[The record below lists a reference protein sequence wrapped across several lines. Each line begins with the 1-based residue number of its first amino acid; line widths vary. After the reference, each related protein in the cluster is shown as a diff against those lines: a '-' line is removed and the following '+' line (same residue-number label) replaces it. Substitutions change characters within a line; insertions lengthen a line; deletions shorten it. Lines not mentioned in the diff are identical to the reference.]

1 MAGSRRRKNVN
12 TKRSG
17 NTRGRNTS
25 LSAINKNKPA
35 TQKTVVSK
43 PKSAATN
50 KSTVSGRALRNESA
64 RKANTGNTQRQKKT
78 TKPQE
83 RKSFS
88 SRTNNYQGT
97 SGNRRKQMTA
107 QTQKTAQDNLKKT
120 ANTMKNLTKGNIK
133 QIAGSHATT
142 FNSIRNPN
150 EEMYARAEEFKR
162 QRGDYDNQKKSPY
175 SEGQYGQLLNR
186 ERNNKEQREKNL
198 AKASRK
204 IDSGTKLIEK
214 EKEKVGEAGKFVADL
229 YGAGLGLASDAL
241 AGPASMVSMFSRSYG
256 SSYKTAKDEGATDSQ
271 AALYGAAAGGL
282 EVATEKLF
290 AVAKPLQK
298 IYGKGAGDKIFDT
311 LLDKVAKK
319 ATSKGA
325 NDLIY
330 HGGKTLGSFVS
341 EALEEMIVEGLEPS
355 IANQIYAE
363 AVGTPHETSA
373 KDVLYAGL
381 LGGAMGGILGGGGQ
395 IMEYSRGEQVKDI
408 YGEDGLKAAADRVS
422 QADEDSG
429 NGAMGTLVKDMISAG
444 EDVNARYAN
453 ELYKA
458 DRKQMAKD
466 SEKLDVART
475 VAENSIRKENLKSP
489 VAVDDKG
496 EIMLSRNTKAKYD
509 ETVARAQEEADKLQV
524 PDLTREKL
532 AESVARIQTGTA
544 DVNDVN
550 LFLLNNPEARTVYQV
565 VTGES
570 LPKTNQETRQYLY
583 EKIGN
588 NLITAAKI
596 ETADHADRIKGVMEQ
611 NLSTDY
617 EVSGQEA
624 FAQHFQGIDIRNVQQ
639 VEHDVIT
646 FDDYYR
652 AARNG
657 ISYEQVEAYQN
668 PIHMGAD
675 TEFKRMAYEAGQ
687 RDVAIS
693 LDTAK
698 GMQLELGKAVS
709 KSSSKQ
715 RSRAGKGRL
724 ISEISPEMQMEFS
737 ASQQVMYRMLARAFN
752 INIHV
757 VDTLQNED
765 GAKTNG
771 YYVDGEVYL
780 SLDGDRSLEYIFAHE
795 ITHHM
800 QAYAPKE
807 YNQLKELVRQRWAQ
821 KGGID
826 AAVNA
831 KKAQYAKGGVN
842 LSYEDALDE
851 IIADSTY
858 EMLQDEGFVD
868 ELCRSHRNVAQRL
881 LDAIRDVLAKLRNV
895 LAEGD
900 SFTPQQNA
908 GLLSELDILKDF
920 ERIWANGLMRAAE
933 NRDAVTKGNVL
944 QVKYSKHDDS
954 TIKDQ
959 IAANLDVLNAMEPV
973 ANITYESIAH
983 LSRSQKADL
992 IFEEFSKQFKGG
1004 LERKGFGYIVLRY
1017 DEITNSL
1024 KYLHTDGEFAAFFT
1038 VPKVLKRGIV
1048 IKEKID
1054 HKSKKEN
1061 TVTIAA
1067 PVVINGVRG
1076 NVGAIVKLG
1085 GKKRYHVH
1093 RILMPDG
1100 SVFSFE
1106 NKKTEPNGVDMITNN
1121 GKQGPTISSAL
1132 NKSISDLQ
1140 QKGNKKLSLP
1150 DTEYMV
1156 AVEKG
1161 DMETAQRMVDE
1172 AAEAAMKHSEIR
1184 DNKGKLLKVYH
1195 GTTAKFNSF
1204 NDPNHTPYGEQG
1216 NFYFSP
1222 WRSKSEEYGDNIRAF
1237 YLNIERPRLYDENF
1251 DELNPNTDETDG
1263 FIFIPEDIEQD
1274 IDQGKQGDTEI
1285 VAYYPDQIKSADP
1298 VTYDDDGNVIPL
1310 SERFNSQSDDIRYSL
1325 PDTDSTGRELSEG
1338 QREYFANSKAVDD
1351 EGKLVPVFHTTPHG
1365 GFTEFNNRFSDD
1377 RRSFFFTDNALMS
1390 MSYAENPKR
1399 AFTDKVETLD
1409 DLKRLYNVNGNTPA
1423 RGMIEFSANSA
1434 DGHVLYSELNE
1445 YIEAFEKGEA
1455 GDVAY
1460 FDLMGMSDE
1469 VDGVQADVVKNATTA
1484 EEALGNLIEEANS
1497 NLDELII
1504 DEGYY
1509 EVYLN
1514 LENPLIIDGAEQ
1526 NWDEIEG
1533 YADNELTLGTKSIEE
1548 AYDTVESLEK
1558 LLGNSYQHVM
1568 QEADDTYVYYE
1579 YDVSQGEYDEVL
1591 RTADFTE
1598 MRNYILNEVADP
1610 DDVESSLRETHN
1622 TRGWAEIAQELGHDG
1637 VIFKNIYDNGPHG
1650 YFSHAGDV
1658 YVAFSP
1664 EQIKAIDNTE
1674 PTENEDIRYSLQD
1687 SEGRELTEG
1696 QQEYFA
1702 NSQIRDEDGRLI
1714 PMYHGTPNGDY
1725 DAFRKGTYFTANK
1738 DYADVYQS
1746 QGASSLGYKKTANK
1760 PNTHEVYL
1768 NIEKPFDTRNPKE
1781 KKIFKEEFLGQWGTG
1796 TPLMNSGLPDWLDGE
1811 DLIEFLEEKGYDY
1824 DGLILDEGGVGGYGD
1839 EVVSRGFSYVIFDS
1853 NQAKSIDNE
1862 NPTDDPR
1869 MRYSLAD
1876 TVEETNQTAIDHF
1889 GETDSWEETGYL
1901 LTDGRQLDF
1910 SGRHWGSDAGGRRE
1924 VDHRDIWDAF
1934 EPAGMQGFDAMMAFM
1949 NAGNIR
1955 IMPET
1960 PGIDIAVMPTSEQEE
1975 MLEEYIEYFSGDITL
1990 DIDNGEGVTV
2000 SSTIYP
2006 MGTSSS
2012 KILNDIRTYFTTGEK
2027 PYVSEVAMFRYSLPD
2042 EESVYDYI
2050 NTHETEFVEVPPVK
2064 DYERAARTVQTK
2076 SVEELQKQV
2085 EILKRDKRLTH
2096 GKELDK
2102 ASIKPEMTEL
2112 IKVLMSHSEGARG
2125 VYDRKLVNLGMENAN
2140 IIYRAFKDGDM
2151 ASVTNTA
2158 YYAAKEIV
2166 ENLKF
2171 IDDTAFIHY
2180 KELRDIM
2187 KNTAVTI
2194 SEADKADIPDY
2205 SEFYKNT
2212 FGRLKIVNEG
2222 GMPVDDLYA
2231 TLAEAYP
2238 DLFDSELTNPADQL
2252 MAMADVRESL
2262 EPYDVMLSAEETE
2275 QLIKETAHDLIE
2287 VSLRG
2292 KPWKSWADRQKE
2304 VYDNKLKT
2312 MKAMHKEALNDLR
2325 IKERM
2330 RATRM
2335 VDKEKLKAK
2344 EYKEKQKDGKA
2355 RAKSN
2360 GSIMKNYKW
2369 LADRLVKPTDDK
2381 HIPDEFRKSLADMLQ
2396 VFDLQSARSKALE
2409 EKYGEPS
2416 QKTIKM
2422 WELRARLSKIAKEDD
2437 TGIFEYDGYVFDLM
2451 EALANRIDGLTL
2463 DQASTEDLASIDT
2476 LLKAIVTNIRNYN
2489 KAFSDDI
2496 KATISGLAEKT
2507 IEADNERIAKRGKKA
2522 DRSGI
2527 LGGADKIL
2535 NESMVTPRDFF
2546 ELLGGGIE
2554 DCFQAMRKGF
2564 DKHVDNI
2571 TKTRTF
2577 FDKIFSPYNKK
2588 TKFRKRA
2595 KPGSIVES
2603 WRDGTMMQEFA
2614 LESGESIKL
2623 NPAQMM
2629 SLYCL
2634 MKREQAQGHIFG
2646 SGIVASRVDNASKIK
2661 QALGAKIETQG
2672 SAVMITLA
2680 DAEKIISSLTQ
2691 EQIDMADQL
2700 QDYLNNECAE
2710 WGNEVSIKLYG
2721 YSKFTE
2727 KNYFPIKS
2735 ADQYLDSNFE
2745 ERQAAER
2752 IKNFGFT
2759 KGTVVNANNPIMIDD
2774 IFRVV
2779 GDHINKMSLYNAFA
2793 APISDFTRV
2802 YNYKG
2807 RSDNGVITGSVKSSL
2822 EDAYGKK
2829 AIEYINNFMADVN
2842 NTTQT
2847 RTEGVVRF
2855 IDKSLANYKKATI
2868 AGNIRVAL
2876 QQPTAVMRAFM
2887 VMSPKWFVNSNVN
2900 VKKNLQDMK
2909 EHCQIARWKSWGHN
2923 QVDMARDIDDIMMN
2937 KEWQYLDALTM
2948 APYGALDNITWSTIW
2963 AAIRKETAALHPEV
2977 KIDSEEFY
2985 ALCNDRASE
2994 VFDKTQV
3001 VDSVFHRSQVM
3012 RNKDS
3017 MSKMVTSFMAEP
3029 TRTFNMLRTEFVEAR
3044 EMWNEGDKSKAVRLA
3059 NKALSIF
3066 IINAAAVSAAAAVA
3080 DALRGKDA
3088 DGDGEEDDWLENFLA
3103 NFWGNVN
3110 PANMIPVVSDIWGFT
3125 DGWGSSNMALEG
3137 YEALVKSIMSI
3148 PDADNKGEAIRKLAE
3163 SVGMV
3168 FGIPVKNVLR
3178 EMETAFKFFGIDV
3191 FAAEAGEESATEKET
3206 LLEKLDLKEGGVF
3219 DGVLNKFGF
3228 NRTEEEKLE
3237 ASFDKRV
3244 KQYERSTRKMTS
3256 EEKDEYLWGE
3266 ITEGYTTAIEDG
3278 DFSRLADMRAMLK
3291 AAGGD
3296 VEKFDKSVISKVQ
3309 TALKKSINDDV
3320 YMTYEYKNFL
3330 MEQYDLTEGKINQDM
3345 IMKSETATNF
3355 QIACCTNDQV
3365 NMLLAM
3371 SDLYAAGLTT
3381 GEIEILYATR
3391 SKAIKGK
3398 NFSTGEFISPVT
3410 GEITSGFGYRG
3421 EPIAGAGNWHNGLD
3435 IAVPSNSD
3443 VAAAD
3448 GGKVSS
3454 SGYDSGL
3461 GYYVKIDHGNGRY
3474 TTYGHLNGYYVQTGD
3489 AVVKGQTIGLSGST
3503 GLSTGP
3509 HLHFAVTVNGEYVDP
3524 SYFL

>member
-1 MAGSRRRKNVN
+1 MAGSRRNRSVN
-12 TKRSG
+12 TRRRE

-25 LSAINKNKPA
+25 LSTIKKREEE
-35 TQKTVVSK
+35 KK
-43 PKSAATN
+43 ATN
-50 KSTVSGRALRNESA
+50 NTRNL
-64 RKANTGNTQRQKKT
+64 TTNTQRRINNNQKRTTIGNPRRQTGAQQNVQQKKKDT
-78 TKPQE
+78 T
-83 RKSFS
+83 
-88 SRTNNYQGT
+88 
-97 SGNRRKQMTA
+97 NRLA
-107 QTQKTAQDNLKKT
+107 Q
-120 ANTMKNLTKGNIK
+120 LTKGNL
-133 QIAGSHATT
+133 QTIAGSHETT
-142 FNSIRNPN
+142 FNAIRNPM
-150 EEMYARAEEFKR
+150 EKQYTAAQKIRE
-162 QRGDYDNQKKSPY
+162 QRGEKPSATMGAY
-175 SEGQYGQLLNR
+175 EQLLNR
-186 ERNNKEQREKNL
+186 DRTGMKETREANLEKAAKKIKKGEKN
-198 AKASRK
+198 
-204 IDSGTKLIEK
+204 IEK
-214 EKEKVGEAGKFVADL
+214 STEELGSVGKFAADL
-229 YGAGLGLASDAL
+229 YGAGLGMAADAL
-241 AGPASMVSMFSRSYG
+241 AGPAATASLLSRSFG
-256 SSYKTAKDEGATDSQ
+256 SAYNRAKEEGADDSQ
-271 AALYGAAAGGL
+271 AALYGATVGGL
-282 EVATEKLF
+282 EAGSERLF
-290 AVAKPLQK
+290 AVATPLRK
-298 IYGKGAGDKIFDT
+298 LYGAGAGDKLT
-311 LLDKVAKK
+311 EKVLQKLVSKAGKEGAKT
-319 ATSKGA
+319 A
-325 NDLIY
+325 IY
-330 HGGKTLGSFVS
+330 NGGKVFGSALTES
-341 EALEEMIVEGLEPS
+341 LEEMVVEGLEPAV
-355 IANQIYAE
+355 ANQIYAE
-363 AVGTPHETSA
+363 AVGMPHETSA

-381 LGGAMGGILGGGGQ
+381 MGGVMGGVLGGAGQ
-395 IMEYSRGEQVKDI
+395 IVDHRQGRRVQEVFGENGVLDLAKKAADSDESIGKSLTGAALAEMINNGEAVVAGQANDLYKTMQRQEQKDAQRMQ
-408 YGEDGLKAAADRVS
+408 DSMAAADNIIQQSNYVEPSVIDPQTGEELLRRTTANKLEEVKAEAIDMS
-422 QADEDSG
+422 AD
-429 NGAMGTLVKDMISAG
+429 MQLPDMSA
-444 EDVNARYAN
+444 N
-453 ELYKA
+453 
-458 DRKQMAKD
+458 Q
-466 SEKLDVART
+466 
-475 VAENSIRKENLKSP
+475 I
-489 VAVDDKG
+489 
-496 EIMLSRNTKAKYD
+496 
-509 ETVARAQEEADKLQV
+509 
-524 PDLTREKL
+524 
-532 AESVARIQTGTA
+532 AESVARIMTGTA
-544 DVNDVN
+544 KTTDVN
-550 LFLLNNPEARTVYQV
+550 LFAKSNPAAREVYARMTGKTLPDSNEGTRDLLWNQVAQNRVATAEA
-565 VTGES
+565 
-570 LPKTNQETRQYLY
+570 ETL
-583 EKIGN
+583 
-588 NLITAAKI
+588 
-596 ETADHADRIKGVMEQ
+596 DVADRTKGIIEQ
-611 NLSTDY
+611 RMGDTY
-617 EVSGQEA
+617 EASGQA
-624 FAQHFQGIDIRNVQQ
+624 LFAQELAGIDQNNTAELEAAV
-639 VEHDVIT
+639 VS
-646 FDDYYR
+646 FDDFYR
-652 AARNG
+652 AGRRNLPMDEVMAMG
-657 ISYEQVEAYQN
+657 NPFHVRAPKELREA
-668 PIHMGAD
+668 
-675 TEFKRMAYEAGQ
+675 AYDAGQ
-687 RDVAIS
+687 QDRFRASDI
-693 LDTAK
+693 AK
-698 GMQLELGKAVS
+698 GMQMTLGQTAKESRSTGRKTGSKGKLITDRLSEEMRQELPAT
-709 KSSSKQ
+709 
-715 RSRAGKGRL
+715 
-724 ISEISPEMQMEFS
+724 QM
-737 ASQQVMYRMLARAFN
+737 ALLRTLARTFN

-757 VDTLQNED
+757 VDTLAQQE
-765 GAKTNG
+765 GEASPNG
-771 YYVDGEVYL
+771 FYVDGEVYL
-780 SLDGDRSLEYIFAHE
+780 SMTGDRPLPYIFAHE

-800 QAYAPKE
+800 QVYAPME
-807 YNQLKELVRQRWAQ
+807 YNQLKELVRERWGDQ
-821 KGGID
+821 GGMD
-826 AAVNA
+826 AAVETKRA
-831 KKAQYAKGGVN
+831 HYAQHNVS

-858 EMLQDEGFVD
+858 EILQDEGFVD
-868 ELCRSHRNVAQRL
+868 ELCRSHRNIAQAL
-881 LDAIRDVLAKLRNV
+881 LDAIKNV
-895 LAEGD
+895 ISKIRATLAEGEL
-900 SFTPQQNA
+900 FTPAQNA
-908 GLLSELDILKDF
+908 NLLSELDILKDF

-933 NRDAVTKGNVL
+933 NSDAVGTAKEGVVKYQAATFTWANEVERISNYNGDLKNFEHRAVYMGPTPQFLVDMGFPPLPMGMTSKHIYTTTRASGVFKSKNDNYHDLGVDGLVEAVNDIDNPAMTIISKNKRDRVTIFTGKTDSQNRPIIMIVSYSDKGNFNNVEIYTNFANSAYGKENVSVANDLTFAINNGDVL
-944 QVKYSKHDDS
+944 QYDNKKSQSLPLTSSGYNTLS
-954 TIKDQ
+954 TLGSIDFNKN
-959 IAANLDVLNAMEPV
+959 IAKFM
-973 ANITYESIAH
+973 
-983 LSRSQKADL
+983 
-992 IFEEFSKQFKGG
+992 
-1004 LERKGFGYIVLRY
+1004 
-1017 DEITNSL
+1017 
-1024 KYLHTDGEFAAFFT
+1024 
-1038 VPKVLKRGIV
+1038 
-1048 IKEKID
+1048 
-1054 HKSKKEN
+1054 
-1061 TVTIAA
+1061 
-1067 PVVINGVRG
+1067 NGVKG
-1076 NVGAIVKLG
+1076 LFPTQEEIEKANATVKQQTLD
-1085 GKKRYHVH
+1085 R
-1093 RILMPDG
+1093 L
-1100 SVFSFE
+1100 
-1106 NKKTEPNGVDMITNN
+1106 
-1121 GKQGPTISSAL
+1121 KQE
-1132 NKSISDLQ
+1132 
-1140 QKGNKKLSLP
+1140 LP
-1150 DTEYMV
+1150 DTNTSAAYYK

-1161 DMETAQRMVDE
+1161 ID
-1172 AAEAAMKHSEIR
+1172 K
-1184 DNKGKLLKVYH
+1184 
-1195 GTTAKFNSF
+1195 
-1204 NDPNHTPYGEQG
+1204 EQ
-1216 NFYFSP
+1216 
-1222 WRSKSEEYGDNIRAF
+1222 K
-1237 YLNIERPRLYDENF
+1237 
-1251 DELNPNTDETDG
+1251 
-1263 FIFIPEDIEQD
+1263 
-1274 IDQGKQGDTEI
+1274 
-1285 VAYYPDQIKSADP
+1285 
-1298 VTYDDDGNVIPL
+1298 
-1310 SERFNSQSDDIRYSL
+1310 RYSL
-1325 PDTDSTGRELSEG
+1325 PDTDSTGRKLSEG
-1338 QREYFANSKAVDD
+1338 QQDYFAESKIRDSNGNLKVMY
-1351 EGKLVPVFHTTPHG
+1351 HG
-1365 GFTEFNNRFSDD
+1365 SQESFEAFDKKKAKSNGYYGRGFYFSD
-1377 RRSFFFTDNALMS
+1377 
-1390 MSYAENPKR
+1390 
-1399 AFTDKVETLD
+1399 
-1409 DLKRLYNVNGNTPA
+1409 
-1423 RGMIEFSANSA
+1423 
-1434 DGHVLYSELNE
+1434 SE
-1445 YIEAFEKGEA
+1445 
-1455 GDVAY
+1455 
-1460 FDLMGMSDE
+1460 
-1469 VDGVQADVVKNATTA
+1469 
-1484 EEALGNLIEEANS
+1484 
-1497 NLDELII
+1497 
-1504 DEGYY
+1504 
-1509 EVYLN
+1509 
-1514 LENPLIIDGAEQ
+1514 
-1526 NWDEIEG
+1526 
-1533 YADNELTLGTKSIEE
+1533 
-1548 AYDTVESLEK
+1548 
-1558 LLGNSYQHVM
+1558 
-1568 QEADDTYVYYE
+1568 
-1579 YDVSQGEYDEVL
+1579 
-1591 RTADFTE
+1591 
-1598 MRNYILNEVADP
+1598 
-1610 DDVESSLRETHN
+1610 
-1622 TRGWAEIAQELGHDG
+1622 
-1637 VIFKNIYDNGPHG
+1637 
-1650 YFSHAGDV
+1650 SHAGQ
-1658 YVAFSP
+1658 YG
-1664 EQIKAIDNTE
+1664 N
-1674 PTENEDIRYSLQD
+1674 L
-1687 SEGRELTEG
+1687 
-1696 QQEYFA
+1696 
-1702 NSQIRDEDGRLI
+1702 
-1714 PMYHGTPNGDY
+1714 
-1725 DAFRKGTYFTANK
+1725 
-1738 DYADVYQS
+1738 YA
-1746 QGASSLGYKKTANK
+1746 
-1760 PNTHEVYL
+1760 VYL
-1768 NIEKPFDTRNPKE
+1768 NIVNPVKE
-1781 KKIFKEEFLGQWGTG
+1781 GTHDITKEQLRTFVEAIAENEDYGIDNYGYDATVDSVTDEIYGKDDFGML
-1796 TPLMNSGLPDWLDGE
+1796 LDINASCVGDMVE
-1811 DLIEFLEEKGYDY
+1811 AIELFNEVNGADY
-1824 DGLILDEGGVGGYGD
+1824 DGIIAPTETVAFYPEQVKDVT
-1839 EVVSRGFSYVIFDS
+1839 
-1853 NQAKSIDNE
+1853 NE
-1862 NPTDDPR
+1862 NPTSDPR
-1869 MRYSLAD
+1869 MKFSLAD
-1876 TVEETNQTAIDHF
+1876 TVEETNQKAIDYF
-1889 GETDSWEETGYL
+1889 GETDSWGETGYL

-1910 SGRHWGSDAGGRRE
+1910 SGRHWGSDGGGKRE

-2595 KPGSIVES
+2595 KPGSIIES

-2691 EQIDMADQL
+2691 DQVDMADQL

-3206 LLEKLDLKEGGVF
+3206 LLEKLDLKEGGAF

-3330 MEQYDLTEGKINQDM
+3330 MEQYDLTEGKINQDI

-3474 TTYGHLNGYYVQTGD
+3474 TTYGHLNGYYVQKGD